1 MTSQWLVSGSA
12 VYHGMKKLQTVK
24 GSRRAMPKIKRF
36 SAVGYESGY
45 RPPAALPT
53 GSARVRP

>member
-1 MTSQWLVSGSA
+1 
-12 VYHGMKKLQTVK
+12 MKKLQTVK